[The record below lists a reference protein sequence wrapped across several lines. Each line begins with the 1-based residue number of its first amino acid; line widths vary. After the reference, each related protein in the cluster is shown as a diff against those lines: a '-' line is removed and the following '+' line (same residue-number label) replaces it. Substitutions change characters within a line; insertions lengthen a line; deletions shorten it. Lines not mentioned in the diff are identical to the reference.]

1 MTGPHLRTIST
12 GRQSNRT
19 RPSNHV
25 EPHGL
30 TAVGRHYVRD
40 LVYGANDGII
50 TTFAVVAGVAGGALP
65 PSAVLIVGAA
75 NLAADDLSMGVGNY
89 LSIRANESA
98 REAENLPEEESSPAW
113 HGLATFLAF
122 ALAGGLP
129 LLPHMLAFPET
140 IRDISSA
147 VLAMAGLFGVG
158 AIRTT
163 VTAGVWWKVGLE
175 VLILGGIVGAAAYG
189 AGAIVATIIS
199 E

>member
-1 MTGPHLRTIST
+1 M
-12 GRQSNRT
+12 
-19 RPSNHV
+19 
-25 EPHGL
+25 
-30 TAVGRHYVRD
+30 
-40 LVYGANDGII
+40 
-50 TTFAVVAGVAGGALP
+50 
-65 PSAVLIVGAA
+65 LIVGAA
-75 NLAADDLSMGVGNY
+75 NLAADGLSMGVGNY

-98 REAENLPEEESSPAW
+98 READNLPEEESSPAR

-129 LLPHMLAFPET
+129 RLPYMLAFPAT

-163 VTAGVWWKVGLE
+163 VTAGAWWKVGLE

-189 AGAIVATIIS
+189 AGAIVATIIGEELPQIS
-199 E
+199 ESWCATGFRSQTSRATCSRRASACSNAVSGGPTLRAPALPRPCPTWK